1 MLFGKIQIQRNVA
14 VVCLAHFVTRVQQA
28 LKEFG
33 DLGPR

>member
-1 MLFGKIQIQRNVA
+1 MLSGKIRIQHHVA
-14 VVCLAHFVTRVQQA
+14 VLCLVQFVTRVQQA